1 MGISEPLRVSLKHHS
16 KREVLQLIDQM
27 EECFNQP
34 FVFDPDKVEARQG
47 KVASAIPLGH
57 WFYGIDVHGQSR
69 KYKTHP
75 GDVPTL
81 NAAMYG
87 FESEGEYSRVQAY
100 LKAHGG
106 WQLEAVSIVHFHSL
120 GRQLDRTGH
129 LLLTVVMRTG
139 HLLLTVVMTIGRLDG
154 LLYFSLMFLGFN
166 FRLREMVTVCFQP

>member
-1 MGISEPLRVSLKHHS
+1 MSLKHHG

-27 EECFNQP
+27 EECFDQP
-34 FVFDPDKVEARQG
+34 FVFDPDKLEARRG
-47 KVASAIPLGH
+47 KVASAIPPGH

-69 KYKTHP
+69 KYKTRP

-120 GRQLDRTGH
+120 GR
-129 LLLTVVMRTG
+129 
-139 HLLLTVVMTIGRLDG
+139 RLD
-154 LLYFSLMFLGFN
+154 
-166 FRLREMVTVCFQP
+166 

>member
-1 MGISEPLRVSLKHHS
+1 MSLKHHG

-27 EECFNQP
+27 EECFDQP
-34 FVFDPDKVEARQG
+34 FVFDPDKLEARRG
-47 KVASAIPLGH
+47 KVASAIPPGH

-81 NAAMYG
+81 NVAMYG
-87 FESEGEYSRVQAY
+87 FESESEYSRVQAY

-120 GRQLDRTGH
+120 GRQLDQTGRLLLTGVLKTGRLLLTVVLRTGRLLLTVVLRTGRPLLTVVLRTGH
-129 LLLTVVMRTG
+129 LLLDCS
-139 HLLLTVVMTIGRLDG
+139 IENW
-154 LLYFSLMFLGFN
+154 S
-166 FRLREMVTVCFQP
+166 P